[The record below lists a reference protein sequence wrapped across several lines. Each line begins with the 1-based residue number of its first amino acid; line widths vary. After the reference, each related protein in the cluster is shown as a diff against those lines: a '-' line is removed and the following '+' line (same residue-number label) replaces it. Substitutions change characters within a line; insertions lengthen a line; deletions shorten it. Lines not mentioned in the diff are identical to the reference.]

1 MVSADLPIVTPLRD
15 CRLHLTDG
23 VWPFET
29 ERADDIAAHWRSAIA
44 DKPAMWDGR
53 ILMMQDWSM
62 EEGVLTGAFA
72 DVAYSSFH
80 AWKTWGFPDASI
92 VNCFGSG
99 VLRTADNALIY
110 GVMGRTTSNAGRVYP
125 VGGTLD
131 HDDVR
136 EGGAIDMF
144 GSIAR
149 ELTEETGLTVAECRR
164 AERLAVCDRQLM
176 SVAEVLDF
184 SEDAEPLAAR
194 IRATIAAQ
202 DDPELDDVMIVR
214 RATDLDSTHT
224 FAFARM
230 IAESLL
236 S

>member
-1 MVSADLPIVTPLRD
+1 MVSVDLPMVTPLRD

-23 VWPFET
+23 VWPFEA

-110 GVMGRTTSNAGRVYP
+110 GVMGRTTSNAGRIYP

-164 AERLAVCDRQLM
+164 GERLAVCDRQLM

-230 IAESLL
+230 IAERLL

>member
-1 MVSADLPIVTPLRD
+1 
-15 CRLHLTDG
+15 
-23 VWPFET
+23 
-29 ERADDIAAHWRSAIA
+29 
-44 DKPAMWDGR
+44 MWDGR
-53 ILMMQDWSM
+53 VLMMQDWSL

-80 AWKTWGFPDASI
+80 AWKTWGFPDPSI

-99 VLRTADNALIY
+99 VLRAADGALIY

-164 AERLAVCDRQLM
+164 GDRLAVRDGQLM
-176 SVAEVLDF
+176 SIAEVLDF
-184 SEDAEPLAAR
+184 PEDADTLAAR
-194 IRATIAAQ
+194 IRTTIAAQ

-214 RATDLDSTHT
+214 RATDLDPART
-224 FAFARM
+224 FGFARM
-230 IAESLL
+230 IAEKLL
-236 S
+236 A